1 MYELVLGIYVATFAI
16 LLIDNLRLRKSKKKY
31 IDITKEYKS
40 AVKKHKVIE
49 LSSERL
55 KKRYEAFKKETLKTI
70 QEIENDHNKKIEELK
85 KKFEIL
91 YRINELSD
99 EEFELIIEKNPI
111 LKRWIEFIKTNLKNI
126 IN

>member
-1 MYELVLGIYVATFAI
+1 MSLFLGIYVATFAI

-111 LKRWIEFIKTNLKNI
+111 LKR
-126 IN
+126 